1 MERTPARV
9 TYVSAD
15 GSGSMPACSRQLAER
30 LGVPEFRTEVWFRT
44 VRDLNAPVLSLTTL
58 RALREDLRLAWTLN
72 SLGGVLHLSHHHL
85 GRYGLFLVRPFL
97 ITVHDMIRY
106 LDLTGEGLLIQPLNA
121 RERLFLRMDYAG
133 IRRALR
139 VVAVSEHTRSDVV
152 RCLGIPEERVRVV
165 YNGIDHGLYRP
176 MRGPRPL
183 ASPYV
188 LFVGAE
194 HPRKNLKGLLEAFA
208 TLKRD
213 RRFRRLKL
221 LKVGG
226 AGNPEAYFRR
236 PVEKEIRRLGL
247 RGEVVFAG
255 RVPQELMPLYY
266 SHAECLAFPSLYEGF
281 GLPPLE
287 AMACGCPVVA
297 SNASAVPEVVG
308 EAALLADPRDP
319 RALAGALERVLS
331 DGGLRRSLSRR
342 GFARAALF
350 TWERAARE
358 TRLLYEEVLQE
369 LSHRRRSRVSA
380 RRELAFPGGTT
391 YNTQERSFS

>member
-15 GSGSMPACSRQLAER
+15 GSGSMPTCSRQLAER
-30 LGVPEFRTEVWFRT
+30 LGVPEFRTGVWFRT
-44 VRDLNAPVLSLTTL
+44 VRDLDAPALSLATL

-85 GRYGLFLVRPFL
+85 GRYGLFLSRPFL

-106 LDLTGEGLLIQPLNA
+106 LDLTGERLLIQPLNA

-152 RCLGIPEERVRVV
+152 RRLGIPEERVRVIH
-165 YNGIDHGLYRP
+165 NGLDHGLYRP
-176 MRGPRPL
+176 VRGPRPL
-183 ASPYV
+183 ANPYV

-194 HPRKNLKGLLEAFA
+194 HPRKNLKTLLGAFA
-208 TLKRD
+208 ALKRD

-221 LKVGG
+221 LKVGD
-226 AGNPEAYFRR
+226 AGNPEAHFRR

-297 SNASAVPEVVG
+297 SNASAVPEVAG

-342 GFARAALF
+342 GFARASLF

-358 TRLLYEEVLQE
+358 TRLLYEEVLEE
-369 LSHRRRSRVSA
+369 LFRHRRSGLLEG
-380 RRELAFPGGTT
+380 RELAFPGRTA
-391 YNTQERSFS
+391 YTQERSLS